1 MRTRPPFRADHVG
14 SLLRPPEVTA
24 ARRRC
29 EAGEITSEQLRGIED
44 RAVADIVRMQ
54 EEIGLRSATDGEL
67 RRRSWH
73 MDFFYRLQGVT
84 RVEAASEQTYTFRNA
99 TGTVTS
105 AQGGLA
111 TTGRIALG
119 EPIFLNDFEVVRD
132 SARTA
137 TAKLTIPSP
146 VVLYSRGGRAMIDE
160 GTYPDLDAF
169 WDDLTG
175 AYIEEVQALYDAG
188 CRYLQFDDTSYAELC
203 DEDERRTLLARGED
217 PDEILA
223 RWVAELNRVLAARPA
238 DMAATVHTCRGNFR
252 SSWAAQGAYDAVA
265 EHLFSQL
272 DVDGFFLEFDDER
285 SGGFEPLRFVRPQS
299 AVVLGLVT
307 SKRPELETRD
317 ELLRRIEQASR
328 VLPIEQ
334 LCLSPQCG
342 FASVD
347 VGNDLTVDEQ
357 RAKLELVVDV
367 AEEVWG

>member
-24 ARRRC
+24 ARRRLD
-29 EAGEITSEQLRGIED
+29 AGEITPEQLRSIED

-54 EEIGLRSATDGEL
+54 EDIGLRSATDGEL

-73 MDFFYRLQGVT
+73 MDFLYQLRGLS
-84 RVEAASEQTYTFRNA
+84 RVQDAAAQAYTFRNA

-111 TTGRIALG
+111 TTGRIALDD
-119 EPIFLNDFEVVRD
+119 PIFVGDFAVVRD
-132 SARTA
+132 SVRTA
-137 TAKLTIPSP
+137 TPKLTIPSP
-146 VVLYSRGGRAMIDE
+146 VIVHSRGGRAMIDQE
-160 GTYPDLDAF
+160 VYPDLDAF
-169 WDDLTG
+169 WDDLTR
-175 AYIEEVQALYDAG
+175 AYIEEIDALYAAG
-188 CRYLQFDDTSYAELC
+188 CRYLQFDDTSFAELC
-203 DEDERRTLLARGED
+203 DEDERQALLTRGED
-217 PDEILA
+217 PDELLA

-238 DMAATVHTCRGNFR
+238 DMAATVHTCRGNYR
-252 SSWAAQGAYDAVA
+252 SSWGAEGAYDAVA
-265 EHLFSQL
+265 EQLFSQL

-285 SGGFEPLRFVRPQS
+285 SGGFAPLRFVRQES
-299 AVVLGLVT
+299 VVVLGLVT

-317 ELLRRIEQASR
+317 ELLRRIEQAAR
-328 VLPIEQ
+328 VLPLER

-357 RAKLELVVDV
+357 RAKLELIVAI